1 MRKRSKK
8 TVEASFT
15 KRIAAVIMTASY
27 ISVISP
33 ITLLAET
40 AINNADIKGTVSVKE
55 EKSEVLIS
63 AEEGGTVVLG
73 EASIEIPEG
82 ALKKDTRISITRIHK
97 VEDTG
102 ESLCNATA
110 HPGGYRFL
118 PAGTKFEKDVTITL
132 PYRGELNAKPQALSG
147 LYTYFYDTQ
156 KESWIKLERLE
167 IDKENHK
174 VRSLSTHFTDMINA
188 TLALPESAGPAD
200 VNLNSIKSL
209 EAARPDGHL
218 INFNPPEAGN
228 MGNASFSF
236 ELAVP
241 AGRKGMQPQIS
252 VSYSSGGGNGIM
264 GRGFDVGYGSSIT
277 TDTRLGLPDYDT
289 HDTYMLDGTLLEEKS
304 RKGNEITYR
313 PLKETS
319 FSRIK
324 RFMDDNHWEVTDKSG
339 TKRIYAQNKD
349 SCAGSG
355 AETFTWNLTRTEDAN
370 GNSVVY
376 EYEKDSGYVYPA
388 FIHYTGFNGKKGNY
402 RVQFHYDNNGTE
414 IRKDVRMDARSREII
429 SCKKLL
435 TSITTHYKDEGYIRK
450 YNFNY
455 TEGLA
460 KEKMLV
466 SLAISNNAGESYE
479 YTFDYTLP
487 RKNDN
492 GDIIYFAEAK
502 EWSNGQP
509 LQTGSSTGLGSNFSG
524 SAGIGYG
531 TRVVDV
537 RAAGGAGGSVSSG
550 ESRTED
556 SLLDIDGDGRPDAV
570 SQSGNTIYVSLNN
583 GSGFDERRA
592 INIKSGS
599 LSEELDHEKN
609 SSSSVGWNIYGG
621 AGAISA
627 ALSLGVG
634 YSEVKQRSSSRTL
647 CSFIDMDGDGLLD
660 IAESGKA
667 EYLKNLGNLE
677 FERRSIYSSVAVT
690 EAERTVEPE
699 LAEEYRKTYFVQ
711 TPFRMW
717 KAPYEGVISITES
730 AHGISENFDKTKQ
743 VILRTYEKDNENDD
757 AELRINVAGPD
768 TAEASK
774 TMDADKAS
782 EYYFISDSGREPE
795 KTDIEWDINIEYS
808 DVKTFKKGLRHPF
821 LSLRKYEEL
830 APARKTYYYGGDKA
844 REDYK
849 AFIAAEYLD
858 GRTELLKLFAITV
871 QEAQADSGSPRGY
884 TLGAQYDPGW
894 TKKTSVEEQKSI
906 ISALMENNCL
916 IPSVFTEPQFNE
928 YYESVKANTSKAA
941 DIVKYYS
948 DFAMQF
954 EHDVADNL
962 YLFRDFSKKYSIS
975 DFLEAYPIPD
985 SVQKSALSNYNQ
997 NGIMASF
1004 SADGIFYERHSE
1016 KEFSNERGIKN
1027 EGTVA
1032 NKILNAGT
1040 YNSSDLFIDLAD
1052 MGLKTGGGE
1061 EGLAPLDIPYN
1072 VISSSASEDTLSIQY
1087 GINKDRNGI
1096 YESILTATL
1105 EGLSY
1110 RAPNLSSEEFQ
1121 KIAGDI
1127 DVEFTDVHDAHWRL
1141 EDTEDESKRVKT
1153 SGIDALFKGMELP
1166 DSRKE
1171 EFISALYEKKDALA
1185 SAEAVNP
1192 EEAPKEE
1199 ATYSYYVLKENA
1211 DYDRAQEI
1219 LDEYKREIVYKE
1231 KFPFYAVSSGSY
1243 VLKDE
1248 WKDFKDEETA
1258 RSEWTAEI
1266 EAEILE
1272 AEPGLKQEN
1281 PTEFSSRIENIF
1293 AGKYKEYMRLDSLL
1307 LSECRKFG
1315 LGKFSSM
1322 RVSQEFSIEHLYSIN
1337 SSSYSLV
1344 VAENG
1349 FNLSRATFTLPK
1361 AKWNSGDDYS
1371 TDNMNRGKAIYSYN
1385 KTITQDGVTDTAV
1398 EEIKIQSDEF
1408 LYGGKN
1414 GWFYGIWKGS
1424 LADVPFSG
1432 KRLKEYKSS
1441 MEGIN
1446 SEEDFNSRKNS
1457 VPTEISERQKEQK
1470 AADSVH
1476 FYLPQRQDECE
1487 FARNASGFRNASV
1500 PYTVDYSESL
1510 LGTVAMY
1517 SEARKTSAGR
1527 ETATGY
1533 YMPFIFGN
1541 IIHADR
1547 AGGISYYK
1555 VEGLSDSSK
1564 NEAAQ
1569 PEGSSLLSMP
1579 AIRKSYTEAIDRT
1592 PVAKAGIGPVS
1603 ADFSKTSNSSS
1614 AKDSYNLAVSLPGG
1628 SASAG
1633 ENISTSTASQILQDV
1648 NADGIPDIV
1657 QTGSGALRI
1666 IEGARLNESGEI
1678 SFSKEQAISGIPCIS
1693 RNETSSKVY
1702 GGSVSAQ
1709 GSVRQVPRT
1718 TSYGN
1723 IKYVVVEP
1731 QASPSASG
1739 GLTYSESS
1747 SLQTRGIADING
1759 DGIPDY
1765 CDGDF
1770 YALGNGSGFSPDYTN
1785 FSAGNISESRSRS
1798 IGMNFSVGIGGIAGS
1813 ADLHAA
1819 KTLRSGASGTA
1830 GITYSSTT
1838 SNTEKMMMDING
1850 DGLQDILEME
1860 SGSSVVSVRYNTGCG
1875 FTPCQ
1880 AVELPGW
1887 KNYVKDNLEK
1897 FLAQAD
1903 SNGFD
1908 LGLIKDIPV
1917 IGTAASKG
1925 LTSVSINPFGFDA
1938 ENLSNSLDWSTSVT
1952 VGLNGSVGANLNI
1965 GIDIIVPLPP
1975 FYIGTI
1981 NITAAGGAGANAS
1994 STVSGVSVRMAD
2006 LDGDGLADH
2015 VLRIPGFGTYWKRNI
2030 SGRYGLLTGIGLPQG
2045 GNVRIEYAGKYG
2057 TTDNPNFKYVMS
2069 KVIMSDGCGEALPEL
2084 SHGEHSIA
2092 TAFEYDGGYYDRRR
2106 KDFYGFQTV
2115 RTTSTDGTY
2124 QVDEYNSREYYAK
2137 GCLERS
2143 RLYAK
2148 DGSLLSESRTSLCPA
2163 PIALPEK
2170 EECWT
2175 YEKASGKDG
2184 FIYTAAE
2191 YKYDGYGNCVEV
2203 RQDFG
2208 DGESLAAEI
2217 IYDNTDTD
2225 NYIIGLP
2232 VDIKVYGKDG
2242 TLLRHRSGDYD
2253 GLGQL
2258 TELRQYFDA
2267 CNYSVS
2273 TLNYDSY
2280 GNIKSITDSRG
2291 ATLAYTYDND
2301 ENMFITRTGQH
2312 GKGTDTYTGKFE
2324 HDPAVQTKTM
2334 ETDCRGNKLSYEYDS
2349 WQRVTEIRTSYDT
2362 GNTPA
2367 VSYGY
2372 HAPKKNAD
2380 GSHELW
2386 YAVTNNKVTFDADD
2400 DSIIQTV
2407 LQIDGLG
2414 RAVRTAK
2421 TGFVNGV
2428 EGWNASG
2435 AVEYDKKGRAAKE
2448 GMTEFIEGDIQ
2459 TLLESEPRMTSL
2471 FTAYEYDEKDR
2482 QIKTTLPDG
2491 SVQSAAFYIEENRLI
2506 TETADPLGNVSVQE
2520 TDSRGNIVR
2529 LAKKDAQG
2537 KLLTQATYR
2546 YSAMSEM
2553 LKAFDAKGNP
2563 VIAEYDF
2570 LGRRT
2575 ALESLD
2581 SGRQEFF
2588 YDDCSNLVRESS
2600 SVLRENN
2607 RQIVYEYDGL
2617 NRLTRIDYP
2626 DTEDTVYTYGG
2637 ANSTHGAANRILR
2650 IEDAS
2655 GTTEYE
2661 YGRLGE
2667 VTRETRTLATHLNRN
2682 SPTETAVMQYRSDY
2696 LGRMQHIIYPD
2707 GEKVTYGYDRGGQ
2720 VVSVTGENYGH
2731 EFSYVTNI
2739 LYDQYGQ
2746 RTRIDYGNRT
2756 FTEYSYDPARRWLD
2770 SIRTE
2775 GKCGQTYQNI
2785 SYSFDA
2791 VGNVLGYENDCL
2803 GSASGNYMTK
2813 QTYSYDN
2820 LYQLIKADG
2829 ETTYN
2834 PYQSSVP
2841 EFVSAYSQTFSFDA
2855 DGLGNMTSKISTETV
2870 TPQKSIGDSLNY
2882 SFKYAYDENYAHR
2895 LVRAGDRYYKYDA
2908 NGNIVC
2914 EQNGSF
2920 ESGNGEEIVYHKITQ
2935 EADDVYSTDYGWGL
2949 FKEDDKGGSDKP
2961 NRAKYKRTYTWN
2973 ERNQL
2978 VSSVDDNYSTAY
2990 IYGQDGQRSNK
3001 YTQNSETLYFNKMWT
3016 LHTDSGNSVYGGQTA
3031 KNIYLGDTRIVT
3043 KLNSGDEPTYNEEYY
3058 KQYYYHSDHLG
3069 SASLITDYKG
3079 DEYQRIEYTPYGETW
3094 VEKTS
3099 NTGLEYL
3106 PYKFTGK
3113 EIDEETGLYY
3123 YGARY
3128 LDPRYSRW
3136 LSTDPALGEYVPS
3149 AGKATASDT
3158 GSLPGMGGIFNTVN
3172 FHLYHYAGNN
3182 PVKYIDPDGRIVR
3195 SANLSIMMTD
3205 SSDNLGN
3212 SNEKICN
3219 VGCVLTAYTRI
3230 VAAILG
3236 SNISID
3242 DANKYAKDNNLFSD
3256 GNLLTIE
3263 AGESLINGLLED
3275 NGVTDTKVK
3284 FAGSF
3289 TSKNQDDLIS
3299 AISRT
3304 ENLKDEYFVNGR
3316 IETTNQDG
3324 TQKYGHHVNINH
3336 GAVFADT
3343 DNGCMNLSINDTN
3356 GVRKKLYH
3364 DSRSNTLQRFDLFK
3378 IIKTQSG
3385 DN

>member
-1 MRKRSKK
+1 MRRISEK
-8 TVEASFT
+8 TMEVSFC
-15 KRIAAVIMTASY
+15 KRIVAMIMMVSY
-27 ISVISP
+27 ISVMSP
-33 ITLLAET
+33 LSLFAESVT
-40 AINNADIKGTVSVKE
+40 NDTEAKRTVSVKE

-73 EASIEIPEG
+73 EASVEIPEG
-82 ALKKDTRISITRIHK
+82 ALKEDTRISITRIHK

-218 INFNPPEAGN
+218 IKFNPPKAGN
-228 MGNASFSF
+228 MGDASFSF

-277 TDTRLGLPDYDT
+277 TDTRFGLPKYDT
-289 HDTYMLDGTLLEEKS
+289 RDAYMLDGTLLEEKS

-324 RFMDDNHWEVTDKSG
+324 RYLDDNHWEATDKSG
-339 TKRIYAQNKD
+339 TKRIYAQSKD

-355 AETFTWNLTRTEDAN
+355 ARTFTWNLTRTEDAN

-402 RVQFHYDNNGTE
+402 KVQFHYDNNGTE
-414 IRKDVRMDARSREII
+414 TRKDVRMDARSREII

-556 SLLDIDGDGRPDAV
+556 SLLDINGDGRPDAI
-570 SQSGNTIYVSLNN
+570 SQSGETVFVALNN
-583 GSGFDERRA
+583 GSGFDEKKA
-592 INIKSGS
+592 ISIKPGS
-599 LSEELDHEKN
+599 LSEELDHEKT

-621 AGAISA
+621 AGSISA

-634 YSEVKQRSSSRTL
+634 YSEVRQRSSSRTL
-647 CSFIDMDGDGLLD
+647 CSFIDMDGDGLPD
-660 IAESGKA
+660 IAEAGKST
-667 EYLKNLGNLE
+667 YLKNLGNLE

-690 EAERTVEPE
+690 EAGQTVEPE

-717 KAPYEGVISITES
+717 KVPYEGVITITES

-743 VILRTYEKDNENDD
+743 VILKTYEKENENDD
-757 AELRINVAGPD
+757 SELRINA
-768 TAEASK
+768 TASDIVK
-774 TMDADKAS
+774 TNKTTDVDKAS
-782 EYYFISDSGREPE
+782 EYYFISDSGKEPE

-808 DVKTFKKGLRHPF
+808 DVKTFKKGLRQP
-821 LSLRKYEEL
+821 LLNLKRYEEL
-830 APARKTYYYGGDKA
+830 APARKTYYYGGGKA
-844 REDYK
+844 IEDYK

-858 GRTELLKLFAITV
+858 GRTELLKLFSITA
-871 QEAQADSGSPRGY
+871 QETQADSGSPRGY

-975 DFLEAYPIPD
+975 DFLETYPIPD

-997 NGIMASF
+997 NGTAASF
-1004 SADGIFYERHSE
+1004 SVNDIFYECHSE
-1016 KEFSNERGIKN
+1016 KEFSGGRGIKN

-1032 NKILNAGT
+1032 NNVLNVGT
-1040 YNSSDLFIDLAD
+1040 YSSSDLFIDLTD
-1052 MGLKTGGGE
+1052 KKLKSREGGE
-1061 EGLAPLDIPYN
+1061 SLAPVDIPYN

-1153 SGIDALFKGMELP
+1153 SDIDALFKGMELP

-1248 WKDFKDEETA
+1248 WKGFKDEEEA
-1258 RSEWTAEI
+1258 RSEWISDI

-1272 AEPGLKQEN
+1272 TEPSLKKEN
-1281 PTEFSSRIENIF
+1281 PAEFSSRLESVF

-1307 LSECRKFG
+1307 LAECRKFG
-1315 LGKFSSM
+1315 FGKFSSM
-1322 RVSQEFSIEHLYSIN
+1322 RVSQEFCVEHLYNIN
-1337 SSSYSLV
+1337 NNSYSVLV
-1344 VAENG
+1344 AGNG
-1349 FNLSRATFTLPK
+1349 LSLDRATFTLPK
-1361 AKWNSGDDYS
+1361 TRWNSGSDYS

-1408 LYGGKN
+1408 LYGGKD

-1569 PEGSSLLSMP
+1569 PEGSFLLSMP

-1925 LTSVSINPFGFDA
+1925 LASVSINPFGFDA

-1994 STVSGVSVRMAD
+1994 STVSGVSVRMMD

-2069 KVIMSDGCGEALPEL
+2069 RVTMDDGCGEALPEL
-2084 SHGEHSIA
+2084 SHGEHSVA

-2106 KDFYGFQTV
+2106 RDFYGFQTV
-2115 RTTSTDGTY
+2115 RTTSADGTY
-2124 QVDEYNSREYYAK
+2124 HVDEYNNCEYYAK
-2137 GCLERS
+2137 GCIERTAF
-2143 RLYAK
+2143 YAK
-2148 DGSLLSESRTSLCPA
+2148 DGSLLSEGRTFLCPS
-2163 PIALPEK
+2163 PVALPAM
-2170 EECWT
+2170 EESWT
-2175 YEKASGKDG
+2175 FEKASGKDS
-2184 FIYTAAE
+2184 FIYKAAE
-2191 YKYDGYGNCVEV
+2191 YKYDVFGNCIEIK
-2203 RQDFG
+2203 QDFG
-2208 DGESLAAEI
+2208 GGESLSAQV
-2217 IYDNTDTD
+2217 IYDNTDTG

-2232 VDIKVYGKDG
+2232 VDIRVYDSNGN
-2242 TLLRHRSGDYD
+2242 LLRHRSGAYD
-2253 GLGQL
+2253 DLGQL
-2258 TELRQYFDA
+2258 KELRQYFDTY
-2267 CNYSVS
+2267 NYSVH
-2273 TLNYDSY
+2273 TLNYDGF
-2280 GNIKSITDSRG
+2280 GNIKSVTDSRG
-2291 ATLAYTYDND
+2291 ANLAYTYDKD
-2301 ENMFITRTGQH
+2301 ENMFVTGISQS
-2312 GKGTDTYTGKFE
+2312 GMGTDSYESKIDYDVPT
-2324 HDPAVQTKTM
+2324 QTKKS
-2334 ETDCRGNKLSYEYDS
+2334 ETDCNGNKLSYEYDG
-2349 WQRVTEIRTSYDT
+2349 WQRIKEIRTAYDT
-2362 GNTPA
+2362 GTIPA
-2367 VSYGY
+2367 VSYEYNTPNNDSFG
-2372 HAPKKNAD
+2372 H
-2380 GSHELW
+2380 HELW

-2435 AVEYDKKGRAAKE
+2435 AVEYDDKGRTVKE
-2448 GMTEFIEGDIQ
+2448 GMTEFIQGDIQ
-2459 TLLESEPRMTSL
+2459 TLLESVPKMTAL
-2471 FTAYEYDEKDR
+2471 YTAYEYDEKDR
-2482 QIKTTLPDG
+2482 RTKTTLPDG
-2491 SVQSAAFYIEENRLI
+2491 SEQRNSFYIEENRLVA
-2506 TETADPLGNVSVQE
+2506 ETTDPLGNIAIQE

-2529 LAKKDAQG
+2529 VAKNDKDGNQ
-2537 KLLTQATYR
+2537 LTEVTYR
-2546 YSAMSEM
+2546 YNAMGEM
-2553 LKAFDAKGNP
+2553 LKAFDAKGHP
-2563 VIAEYDF
+2563 ITAEYDL

-2588 YDDCSNLVRESS
+2588 YDECSNLVRENN

-2607 RQIVYEYDGL
+2607 KQIVYEYDGL
-2617 NRLTRIDYP
+2617 NRLVRIDYP

-2637 ANSTHGAANRILR
+2637 ANDTHGAAGKILSVT
-2650 IEDAS
+2650 DAS
-2655 GTTEYE
+2655 GTLEYE
-2661 YGRLGE
+2661 YGKLGE
-2667 VTRETRTLATHLNRN
+2667 TTKETRTLSTHLNGN
-2682 SPTETAVMQYRSDY
+2682 NPTETAVMEYRSDY
-2696 LGRMQHIIYPD
+2696 LGRMQWITYPD
-2707 GEKVTYGYDRGGQ
+2707 GEKITYGYDKGGQ
-2720 VVSVTGENYGH
+2720 VTSVTGEHFGH
-2731 EFSYVTNI
+2731 SFEYVTNI

-2746 RTRIDYGNRT
+2746 RTRIDYGNGT
-2756 FTEYSYDPARRWLD
+2756 FTEYNYDPARRWLD
-2770 SIRTE
+2770 TIKTQN
-2775 GKCGQTYQNI
+2775 KWGQSYQNI
-2785 SYSFDA
+2785 SYSFDR

-2803 GSASGNYMTK
+2803 QEASGNYRTK
-2813 QTYSYDN
+2813 QTYSYDS

-2841 EFVSAYSQTFSFDA
+2841 EFVSTYSQSFAFDA

-2870 TPQKSIGDSLNY
+2870 TPQKSIGDNLNY
-2882 SFKYAYDENYAHR
+2882 SFAYNYDKNYAHR
-2895 LVRAGDRYYKYDA
+2895 LINAGDRYYKYDA
-2908 NGNIVC
+2908 NGNIIC
-2914 EQNGSF
+2914 EQDGSF
-2920 ESGNGEEIVYHKITQ
+2920 ESNGEETVYHKITQ

-2949 FKEDDKGGSDKP
+2949 FKEDDKDGSGKA
-2961 NRAKYKRTYTWN
+2961 NRAKYKRTYKWN

-2990 IYGQDGQRSNK
+2990 VYGQDGQRSNK

-3016 LHTDSGNSVYGGQTA
+3016 LHTDSGNNVYGGQTA
-3031 KNIYLGDTRIVT
+3031 KNIYLGETRIVT
-3043 KLNSGDEPTYNEEYY
+3043 KLNSGENPTYHEEYY

-3069 SASLITDYKG
+3069 SATLISDYKG

-3094 VEKTS
+3094 VEKTQ

-3128 LDPRYSRW
+3128 LDPKYSMW
-3136 LSTDPALGEYVPS
+3136 ISTDPALGEYIPV
-3149 AGKATASDT
+3149 AGSDT
-3158 GSLPGMGGIFNTVN
+3158 SKLPGIGGVYNNVN
-3172 FHLYHYAGNN
+3172 LNLYHYAGNN
-3182 PVKYIDPDGRIVR
+3182 PVKYTDPDGNCQKPSPQIIVIIFVPK
-3195 SANLSIMMTD
+3195 NTQPVEPTMFKQTMFTKENGF
-3205 SSDNLGN
+3205 SDNY
-3212 SNEKICN
+3212 STTACN
-3219 VGCVLTAYTRI
+3219 ATAALNIVSMQYTKETGK
-3230 VAAILG
+3230 A
-3236 SNISID
+3236 
-3242 DANKYAKDNNLFSD
+3242 
-3256 GNLLTIE
+3256 LTIE
-3263 AGESLINGLLED
+3263 QGMDILKNVPNDVINKENANVEDLCPALNSMMKNLEKSM
-3275 NGVTDTKVK
+3275 GKTIFKGKFGYSPRWCGFKKATLTD
-3284 FAGSF
+3284 S
-3289 TSKNQDDLIS
+3289 
-3299 AISRT
+3299 
-3304 ENLKDEYFVNGR
+3304 YFV
-3316 IETTNQDG
+3316 D
-3324 TQKYGHHVNINH
+3324 
-3336 GAVFADT
+3336 AV
-3343 DNGCMNLSINDTN
+3343 
-3356 GVRKKLYH
+3356 K
-3364 DSRSNTLQRFDLFK
+3364 SNTFPEHYVNDMGADGENRTVYDTFDGKTKTK
-3378 IIKTQSG
+3378 IPSDIYKQNRA
-3385 DN
+3385 DYYVEKKDD

>member
-1 MRKRSKK
+1 MSRRSKK

-33 ITLLAET
+33 ISLLAET

-82 ALKKDTRISITRIHK
+82 ALKKDTRISITRLYK

-200 VNLNSIKSL
+200 VNLNSIKNL

-218 INFNPPEAGN
+218 IKFNPPEAGN
-228 MGNASFSF
+228 MGDASFSF

-264 GRGFDVGYGSSIT
+264 GRGFDAGYGSSIT
-277 TDTRLGLPDYDT
+277 TDTRFGLPKYDT
-289 HDTYMLDGTLLEEKS
+289 RDIYMLDGILLEEKT
-304 RKGNEITYR
+304 RKGDEITYK

-324 RFMDDNHWEVTDKSG
+324 RYMDDNHWEVTDKSG

-349 SCAGSG
+349 SCVGSG

-429 SCKKLL
+429 SCRKLL

-460 KEKMLV
+460 KEKMLS
-466 SLAISNNAGESYE
+466 SLFVSNNAGESYE
-479 YTFDYTLP
+479 YTFDYSLP
-487 RKNDN
+487 EKNNDGN
-492 GDIIYFAEAK
+492 IIYFAEAK
-502 EWSNGQP
+502 EWNNGQP
-509 LQTGSSTGLGSNFSG
+509 LQVGNSTNIGANFNGAAGL
-524 SAGIGYG
+524 GYG
-531 TRVVDV
+531 TRVIDV
-537 RAAGGAGGSVSSG
+537 RATAGGSGSVSSG

-556 SLLDIDGDGRPDAV
+556 SLLDIDGDGRPDAI
-570 SQSGNTIYVSLNN
+570 SQDGNTIYVSLNN

-634 YSEVKQRSSSRTL
+634 YSEVKQRSSSKSL
-647 CSFIDMDGDGLLD
+647 CSFIDMDGDGLPD
-660 IAESGKA
+660 IAEAGKST
-667 EYLKNLGNLE
+667 YLKNLGNLE
-677 FERRSIYSSVAVT
+677 FGRRSIYSSVAVT
-690 EAERTVEPE
+690 EAEQAVKPE

-730 AHGISENFDKTKQ
+730 VHGISENFDKTKQ

-757 AELRINVAGPD
+757 AALRINA
-768 TAEASK
+768 TASDIVKTSK
-774 TMDADKAS
+774 TIDVDKAS
-782 EYYFISDSGREPE
+782 EYYFISDSGKEPE

-975 DFLEAYPIPD
+975 DFLETYPIPD
-985 SVQKSALSNYNQ
+985 SVQKAALSNYNQ
-997 NGIMASF
+997 NGISASF

-1016 KEFSNERGIKN
+1016 KEFSGGRSIEN

-1032 NKILNAGT
+1032 NKILNVGT

-1052 MGLKTGGGE
+1052 SRLKSREGGE
-1061 EGLAPLDIPYN
+1061 SLVPLDIPYN
-1072 VISSSASEDTLSIQY
+1072 VISSSAAEDTLSVQY
-1087 GINKDRNGI
+1087 GISKDKNGI
-1096 YESILTATL
+1096 YESIITATL

-1110 RAPNLSSEEFQ
+1110 RATNLSSDEFQ
-1121 KIAGDI
+1121 KIADDI
-1127 DVEFTDVHDAHWRL
+1127 DVAFSNVHDAHWKL
-1141 EDTEDESKRVKT
+1141 KDTEDESKRVKT

-1199 ATYSYYVLKENA
+1199 AVYSYYVLKENA
-1211 DYDRAQEI
+1211 DYARAQEI
-1219 LDEYKREIVYKE
+1219 LDEYRKEIVYKE
-1231 KFPFYAVSSGSY
+1231 KFPFYIFSNGSY

-1248 WKDFKDEETA
+1248 WKAFKDEEEA
-1258 RSEWTAEI
+1258 RSEWMPGI

-1272 AEPGLKQEN
+1272 TEPGLKREN
-1281 PTEFSSRIENIF
+1281 PAEFSGRLESVF

-1315 LGKFSSM
+1315 FGKFSSM

-1408 LYGGKN
+1408 LYGGKD

-1500 PYTVDYSESL
+1500 PYNVDYSKSL

-1517 SEARKTSAGR
+1517 SEVRKTAEGR
-1527 ETATGY
+1527 KTVTDY

-1541 IIHADR
+1541 IIHTDR

-1555 VEGLSDSSK
+1555 VEGLNENPK
-1564 NEAAQ
+1564 NTTAQ
-1569 PEGSSLLSMP
+1569 LTGGSLLSMP
-1579 AIRKSYTEAIDRT
+1579 TIRKSYTEATDKT
-1592 PVAKAGIGPVS
+1592 PTAKVGIGPVS
-1603 ADFSKTSNSSS
+1603 ADFSKTSNSNS
-1614 AKDSYNLAVSLPGG
+1614 AKDSYNMAISLPGG
-1628 SASAG
+1628 SGSVG
-1633 ENISTSTASQILQDV
+1633 ENNSTSTSNQILQDV
-1648 NADGIPDIV
+1648 NIDGIPDIV
-1657 QTGSGALRI
+1657 QIDNGVLKI
-1666 IEGARLNESGEI
+1666 IEGTKLNENGEI
-1678 SFSKEQAISGIPCIS
+1678 SFNKEQTISGIS
-1693 RNETSSKVY
+1693 YLSKNETSSKVY

-1709 GSVRQVPRT
+1709 GSVRHVEKT
-1718 TSYGN
+1718 TPYGN
-1723 IKYVVVEP
+1723 IKNVVVEP
-1731 QASPSASG
+1731 QATSSASG
-1739 GLTYSESS
+1739 GLTYSKSN
-1747 SLQTRGIADING
+1747 SLQTHGIGDINC
-1759 DGIPDY
+1759 DGLPDY
-1765 CDGDF
+1765 YNGNF
-1770 YALGNGSGFSPDYTN
+1770 YAINNGSLFSPNYTN
-1785 FSAGNISESRSRS
+1785 FSIGNMSESQSQS
-1798 IGMNFSVGIGGIAGS
+1798 IGMNFSVGIGGVTGS
-1813 ADLHAA
+1813 SDLYAA
-1819 KTLRSGASGTA
+1819 KTLKSGADGTV
-1830 GITYSSTT
+1830 GITYNSTT

-1850 DGLQDILEME
+1850 DGLQDILEMP
-1860 SGSSVVSVRYNTGCG
+1860 SGNSVISVRYNTGCG
-1875 FTPCQ
+1875 FTSRQ
-1880 AVELPGW
+1880 GIELPSW
-1887 KNYVKDNLEK
+1887 KNFVKDNYEK
-1897 FLAQAD
+1897 FLTQTD

-1917 IGTAASKG
+1917 IGSAASKG
-1925 LTSVSINPFGFDA
+1925 LATVSINPFGFNA
-1938 ENLSNSLDWSTSVT
+1938 ENFSNSLDWNTSVT
-1952 VGLNGSVGANLNI
+1952 VGLSGSVGANLNI
-1965 GIDIIVPLPP
+1965 GIDILIPLPP

-1981 NITAAGGAGANAS
+1981 NITVSGGAGANAS
-1994 STVSGVSVRMAD
+1994 TTVSGASVRMMD

-2030 SGRYGLLTGIGLPQG
+2030 SGRYGQLTGINLPQG
-2045 GNVRIEYAGKYG
+2045 GNVRLEYAEQYG
-2057 TTDNPNFKYVMS
+2057 TPRNPNFKYVLS
-2069 KVIMSDGCGEALPEL
+2069 KVTMNDGCNETVPEIK
-2084 SHGEHSIA
+2084 HGNHSV
-2092 TAFEYDGGYYDRRR
+2092 TTVYEYKDGYYDRQ
-2106 KDFYGFQTV
+2106 KKEFYGFRIV
-2115 RTTSTDGTY
+2115 KTTNADGTY
-2124 QVDEYNSREYYAK
+2124 QVDEYNTEEYYAK
-2137 GCLERS
+2137 GSLKKSCA
-2143 RLYAK
+2143 YAK
-2148 DGSLLSESRTSLCPA
+2148 DGAVLSMNETTLRESPYAQPKCEYS
-2163 PIALPEK
+2163 
-2170 EECWT
+2170 WT
-2175 YEKASGKDG
+2175 YEKSSGESD
-2184 FIYTAAE
+2184 FIHTATE
-2191 YKYDGYGNCVEV
+2191 YKYDGFGNCIEIK
-2203 RQDFG
+2203 QDFG
-2208 DGESLAAEI
+2208 GGESLSAQV
-2217 IYDNTDTD
+2217 IYDNTDTG

-2232 VDIKVYGKDG
+2232 VDIQVYDSNGN
-2242 TLLRHRSGDYD
+2242 LLRHRSGDYD
-2253 GLGQL
+2253 DLGQL
-2258 TELRQYFDA
+2258 KELRQYFDIY
-2267 CNYSVS
+2267 NYSVH
-2273 TLNYDSY
+2273 TLKYDSY
-2280 GNIKSITDSRG
+2280 GNIKSVTDSRG
-2291 ATLAYTYDND
+2291 ANLAYTYDKD
-2301 ENMFITRTGQH
+2301 ENMFVTGISQS
-2312 GKGTDTYTGKFE
+2312 GMGTDSYESKIDYDVPT
-2324 HDPAVQTKTM
+2324 QTKKS
-2334 ETDCRGNKLSYEYDS
+2334 EADCNGNKLSYEYDG
-2349 WQRVTEIRTSYDT
+2349 WQRIKEIRTAYDT
-2362 GNTPA
+2362 GTTPA
-2367 VSYGY
+2367 VSYEYNTPNNDSFG
-2372 HAPKKNAD
+2372 H
-2380 GSHELW
+2380 HELW

-2400 DSIIQTV
+2400 DSVIQTV
-2407 LQIDGLG
+2407 LQIDGLS

-2421 TGFVNGV
+2421 TGFVNGAD
-2428 EGWNASG
+2428 GWNTSG
-2435 AVEYDKKGRAAKE
+2435 AVEYDSKGRAVKE

-2491 SVQSAAFYIEENRLI
+2491 SVQTTDFYIEENLLT
-2506 TETADPLGNVSVQE
+2506 TETADPLGNVSAQE

-2529 LAKKDAQG
+2529 VAKQDKNG
-2537 KLLTQATYR
+2537 RRLTQATYR
-2546 YSAMSEM
+2546 YSAMNEM
-2553 LKAFDAKGNP
+2553 QKAFDAKGNA
-2563 VIAEYDF
+2563 VIAEYDL

-2588 YDDCSNLVRESS
+2588 YDECSNIVRENN
-2600 SVLRENN
+2600 SVLRESNK
-2607 RQIVYEYDGL
+2607 QILYEYDGL
-2617 NRLTRIDYP
+2617 NRLVRIDYP
-2626 DTEDTVYTYGG
+2626 GTEDTVYTYGG
-2637 ANSTHGAANRILR
+2637 ANDTHGAAGKILK
-2650 IEDAS
+2650 ITDAS
-2655 GTTEYE
+2655 GILEYE
-2661 YGRLGE
+2661 YGKLGE
-2667 VTRETRTLATHLNRN
+2667 VTKETRTLSTHLNG
-2682 SPTETAVMQYRSDY
+2682 SKPTETAVMEYQSDY
-2696 LGRMQHIIYPD
+2696 LGRMQYIVYPD
-2707 GEKVTYGYDRGGQ
+2707 GEKITYGYDRGGQ
-2720 VVSVTGENYGH
+2720 VISVTGEHYGH
-2731 EFSYVTNI
+2731 EFNYVTNI
-2739 LYDQYGQ
+2739 LYDEYGQ
-2746 RTRIDYGNRT
+2746 RTRIDYGNGT
-2756 FTEYSYDPARRWLD
+2756 FTEYNYAPARRWLD
-2770 SIRTE
+2770 SIKT
-2775 GKCGQTYQNI
+2775 KNKWGQSYQNI
-2785 SYSFDA
+2785 AYSFDA

-2803 GSASGNYMTK
+2803 DSVTGNYKTK

-2820 LYQLIKADG
+2820 LYQLIKVDS

-2841 EFVSAYSQTFSFDA
+2841 EFKSNYSQTFAFD
-2855 DGLGNMTSKISTETV
+2855 DIGLGNMTSKVSSESI
-2870 TPQKSIGDSLNY
+2870 TPQKTIGDNLNY
-2882 SFKYAYDENYAHR
+2882 SFAYNYDENYAHR
-2895 LVRAGDRYYKYDA
+2895 LVCAGDRYYKYDA
-2908 NGNIVC
+2908 NGNIIC
-2914 EQNGSF
+2914 EQDGSF
-2920 ESGNGEEIVYHKITQ
+2920 ESNGEEVSYHKITQ
-2935 EADDVYSTDYGWGL
+2935 ETDGVYSTDYGWGL
-2949 FKEDDKGGSDKP
+2949 FKEDDKGGSGKT
-2961 NRAKYKRTYTWN
+2961 NRTKYKRTYKWN

-2990 IYGQDGQRSNK
+2990 VYGQDGQRANK
-3001 YTQNSETLYFNKMWT
+3001 YTQSSETLYFSKMWT
-3016 LHTDSGNSVYGGQTA
+3016 LHTDSGNNIYGGQTA
-3031 KNIYLGDTRIVT
+3031 KNIYLGETRIVT
-3043 KLNSGDEPTYNEEYY
+3043 KLNSGTNPTYQEEYY

-3069 SASLITDYKG
+3069 SASLISDYKG

-3094 VEKTS
+3094 VEKTQ

-3106 PYKFTGK
+3106 PYKFTAK
-3113 EIDEETGLYY
+3113 ELDEETGLYY

-3128 LDPRYSRW
+3128 LDPKYSMW
-3136 LSTDPALGEYVPS
+3136 ISTDPALGEYIP
-3149 AGKATASDT
+3149 KAPIDEEAKKYNQN
-3158 GSLPGMGGIFNTVN
+3158 LPGMGGVFNHIN
-3172 FHLYHYAGNN
+3172 GNLFAYAANN
-3182 PVKYIDPDGRIVR
+3182 PVKYTDPDGRVVDTIWDIGFTLYDIGYAVYK
-3195 SANLSIMMTD
+3195 
-3205 SSDNLGN
+3205 SSKGDNSGW
-3212 SNEKICN
+3212 ID
-3219 VGCVLTAYTRI
+3219 VGLDA
-3230 VAAILG
+3230 AAILVPG
-3236 SNISID
+3236 IPAGLSKID
-3242 DANKYAKDNNLFSD
+3242 DAVKLARKADKIGDAVRTADKVGDTAKVVKSSRPNQIHHFATNKSKKYTQQMKNIADKYGLKLDGKGAGWNMDSLPHQGRHPNKYHEFVLD
-3256 GNLLTIE
+3256 GMNRASNE
-3263 AGESLINGLLED
+3263 AGSD
-3275 NGVTDTKVK
+3275 
-3284 FAGSF
+3284 
-3289 TSKNQDDLIS
+3289 TSKFLELFDKYVKEPVRNNPDL
-3299 AISRT
+3299 
-3304 ENLKDEYFVNGR
+3304 L
-3316 IETTNQDG
+3316 
-3324 TQKYGHHVNINH
+3324 
-3336 GAVFADT
+3336 
-3343 DNGCMNLSINDTN
+3343 
-3356 GVRKKLYH
+3356 RKA
-3364 DSRSNTLQRFDLFK
+3364 
-3378 IIKTQSG
+3378 G
-3385 DN
+3385 WE

>member
-73 EASIEIPEG
+73 EASIQIPEG
-82 ALKKDTRISITRIHK
+82 ALKKDTKISITRLLK

-102 ESLCNATA
+102 ESLYNAIP
-110 HPGGYRFL
+110 HSGGYRFL

-132 PYRGELNAKPQALSG
+132 PYSSELNAKPQSLDE

-156 KESWIKLERLE
+156 KKSWIKLERLE

-200 VNLNSIKSL
+200 VNLNSIKNL

-218 INFNPPEAGN
+218 IKFNPPEAGN
-228 MGNASFSF
+228 MGDASFSF

-264 GRGFDVGYGSSIT
+264 GKGFDVSYGSSIT
-277 TDTRLGLPDYDT
+277 TDTRFGLPNYDT
-289 HDTYMLDGTLLEEKS
+289 HDTYMLDGILLEEKT
-304 RKGNEITYR
+304 RKGDEITYK

-324 RFMDDNHWEVTDKSG
+324 RFMSDNHWEVTDKSG

-388 FIHYTGFNGKKGNY
+388 FIHYTGFNVKKGNY
-402 RVQFHYDNNGTE
+402 KVQFHYDNNGTE
-414 IRKDVRMDARSREII
+414 TRKDVRMDARSREII
-429 SCKKLL
+429 SCRKLL
-435 TSITTHYKDEGYIRK
+435 TSITTHYKDGGHIRR

-570 SQSGNTIYVSLNN
+570 SQSGETVFVALNN
-583 GSGFDERRA
+583 GSGFDEKKA
-592 INIKSGS
+592 ISIKPGS
-599 LSEELDHEKN
+599 LSEELDHEKT
-609 SSSSVGWNIYGG
+609 SSSSVGWNIYAG
-621 AGAISA
+621 AGSISA

-634 YSEVKQRSSSRTL
+634 YSEVRQRSSSRTL
-647 CSFIDMDGDGLLD
+647 CSFIDMDGDGLPD
-660 IAESGKA
+660 IAEAGKST
-667 EYLKNLGNLE
+667 YLKNLGNLE
-677 FERRSIYSSVAVT
+677 FERRSIYSSIAVT
-690 EAERTVEPE
+690 EAGQAVKPE

-730 AHGISENFDKTKQ
+730 AHGISENFDKSKQ
-743 VILRTYEKDNENDD
+743 VILRTYENGNENDD

-975 DFLEAYPIPD
+975 DFLETYPIPD
-985 SVQKSALSNYNQ
+985 SVQKAALSNYNQ
-997 NGIMASF
+997 NGISASF

-1016 KEFSNERGIKN
+1016 KEFSGGRSIEN

-1032 NKILNAGT
+1032 NKILNVGT

-1052 MGLKTGGGE
+1052 SRLKSREGGE
-1061 EGLAPLDIPYN
+1061 SLVPLDIPYN
-1072 VISSSASEDTLSIQY
+1072 VISSSAAEDTLSIQY
-1087 GINKDRNGI
+1087 GINKDRNGV

-1127 DVEFTDVHDAHWRL
+1127 DVEFTDVHDTHWKL

-1185 SAEAVNP
+1185 SAEAGNP

-1199 ATYSYYVLKENA
+1199 AVYSYYVLKENA
-1211 DYDRAQEI
+1211 DYARAQEI
-1219 LDEYKREIVYKE
+1219 LDEYRKEIVYKE
-1231 KFPFYAVSSGSY
+1231 KFPFYIFSNGSY

-1248 WKDFKDEETA
+1248 WKAFKDEEEA
-1258 RSEWTAEI
+1258 RSEWMPGI

-1272 AEPGLKQEN
+1272 TEPGLKREN
-1281 PTEFSSRIENIF
+1281 PAEFSGRTERVF
-1293 AGKYKEYMRLDSLL
+1293 DEKYAEYLRLDSLL
-1307 LSECRKFG
+1307 LAECRKFG
-1315 LGKFSSM
+1315 FGKFSSM
-1322 RVSQEFSIEHLYSIN
+1322 RVSQEFNTEHLHHIE

-1361 AKWNSGDDYS
+1361 AKWNSGGDYS
-1371 TDNMNRGKAIYSYN
+1371 PDNMNRGKVIYSYN
-1385 KTITQDGVTDTAV
+1385 KTVTQDGVTDTAV
-1398 EEIKIQSDEF
+1398 EEIKIQNDEF
-1408 LYGGKN
+1408 LYGGKD

-1424 LADVPFSG
+1424 LADVPFS
-1432 KRLKEYKSS
+1432 KRTLQEYKKSV
-1441 MEGIN
+1441 ENIN
-1446 SEEDFNSRKNS
+1446 SEADFNSKKDS
-1457 VPTEISERQKEQK
+1457 VPAEISDKQKEQK
-1470 AADSVH
+1470 KADDIH
-1476 FYLPQRQDECE
+1476 FYLPQRQDGCGL
-1487 FARNASGFRNASV
+1487 ARNNNEFRNASV
-1500 PYTVDYSESL
+1500 PYSVDYSASL
-1510 LGTVAMY
+1510 MGTVAMY
-1517 SEARKTSAGR
+1517 SEARKTSEGR
-1527 ETATGY
+1527 KTVTDY
-1533 YMPFIFGN
+1533 YMPFIYGN

-1555 VEGLSDSSK
+1555 VEGLSGNSK
-1564 NEAAQ
+1564 NTTAQ
-1569 PEGSSLLSMP
+1569 LTGGSLLSMP
-1579 AIRKSYTEAIDRT
+1579 AIRKSYTEATDKT
-1592 PVAKAGIGPVS
+1592 PVAKFGIGPVS
-1603 ADFSKTSNSSS
+1603 ADFSKTTNSNS
-1614 AKDSYNLAVSLPGG
+1614 AKDSYNLAISLPGG
-1628 SASAG
+1628 SASVG
-1633 ENISTSTASQILQDV
+1633 ENRATSTSNQILQDV
-1648 NADGIPDIV
+1648 SGDGIPDIV
-1657 QTGSGALRI
+1657 QAGDGALRI
-1666 IEGARLNESGEI
+1666 IEGAKLNETGEI
-1678 SFSKEQAISGIPCIS
+1678 GFNKEKTISGIS
-1693 RNETSSKVY
+1693 YLSKSETLSKVY

-1747 SLQTRGIADING
+1747 SLQTHGATDING
-1759 DGIPDY
+1759 DGLPDY
-1765 CDGDF
+1765 YNGNF
-1770 YALGNGSGFSPDYTN
+1770 YALGNGSGFSTEHTG
-1785 FSAGNISESRSRS
+1785 FSAGNISESRSQS
-1798 IGMNFSVGIGGIAGS
+1798 IGMNFSAGLGGIAGA
-1813 ADLHAA
+1813 ADLQTA
-1819 KTLRSGASGTA
+1819 KRLRTGAGGTA
-1830 GITYSSTT
+1830 GITYSSTSSST
-1838 SNTEKMMMDING
+1838 GKMMMDING

-1860 SGSSVVSVRYNTGCG
+1860 SGSSVISVRYNTGCG
-1875 FTPCQ
+1875 FTAKQ
-1880 AVELPGW
+1880 TVELPGW
-1887 KNYVKDNLEK
+1887 KSYVKDNLEK
-1897 FLAQAD
+1897 FLTQAD

-1917 IGTAASKG
+1917 IGSAASKG
-1925 LTSVSINPFGFDA
+1925 LATVSINPFGFNA
-1938 ENLSNSLDWSTSVT
+1938 ENFSNSLDWNTSVT
-1952 VGLNGSVGANLNI
+1952 LGMSGSVGANLNI
-1965 GIDIIVPLPP
+1965 GIDIIILCV
-1975 FYIGTI
+1975 YCGTI
-1981 NITAAGGAGANAS
+1981 NITVSGGAGANAS
-1994 STVSGVSVRMAD
+1994 TTVSGASVRMMD

-2030 SGRYGLLTGIGLPQG
+2030 SGRCGLLERIGLPQG
-2045 GNVRIEYAGKYG
+2045 GNVQIDYAEKYG
-2057 TTDNPNFKYVMS
+2057 TADNPNFKYVMS
-2069 KVIMSDGCGEALPEL
+2069 RVTMDDGCGGNLHEVE
-2084 SHGEHSIA
+2084 HGWHSM
-2092 TAFEYDGGYYDRRR
+2092 TTMYEYDGGYYDRQRR
-2106 KDFYGFQTV
+2106 DFYGFRTV
-2115 RTTSTDGTY
+2115 RTAFADGTY
-2124 QVDEYNSREYYAK
+2124 QVDEYNNCEYYAK
-2137 GCLERS
+2137 ACIERTAF
-2143 RLYAK
+2143 YAK
-2148 DGSLLSESRTSLCPA
+2148 DGSLLSEERTSLCPS
-2163 PIALPEK
+2163 PVALPAM
-2170 EECWT
+2170 EESWT
-2175 YEKASGKDG
+2175 FEKASGKDS
-2184 FIYTAAE
+2184 FIYKAAE
-2191 YKYDGYGNCVEV
+2191 YKYDGFGNCTQIT
-2203 RQDFG
+2203 QDFG
-2208 DGESLAAEI
+2208 DGESLSAQV
-2217 IYDNTDTD
+2217 IYDNTDMG

-2232 VDIKVYGKDG
+2232 VDIRVYDSKGK
-2242 TLLRHRSGDYD
+2242 LLRHRSGDYD
-2253 GLGQL
+2253 SKGQL
-2258 TELRQYFDA
+2258 NELHQYYDIS
-2267 CNYSVS
+2267 NYSANA
-2273 TLNYDSY
+2273 LNYDRY
-2280 GNIKSITDSRG
+2280 GNILSVTDSRG
-2291 ATLAYTYDND
+2291 ATLSYEYDKD
-2301 ENMFITRTGQH
+2301 ENMFVNEVSQSGA
-2312 GKGTDTYTGKFE
+2312 GTDTYTSFI
-2324 HDPAVQTKTM
+2324 DYDVPTQTKKSV
-2334 ETDCRGNKLSYEYDS
+2334 TDCSGNKLSYEYDS
-2349 WQRVTEIRTSYDT
+2349 WQRIKEIRTSYDT

-2367 VSYGY
+2367 VSYEY
-2372 HAPKKNAD
+2372 HAPKKDAD
-2380 GSHELW
+2380 GRHGLW
-2386 YAVTNNKVTFDADD
+2386 HAVTNNKVTFDAGD
-2400 DSIIQTV
+2400 DSVIQTV
-2407 LQIDGLG
+2407 IQIDGLG
-2414 RAVRTAK
+2414 RTVRTAK
-2421 TGFVNGV
+2421 TGFVNGAD
-2428 EGWNASG
+2428 GWNASG
-2435 AVEYDKKGRAAKE
+2435 AVEYDSKGRTVKE
-2448 GMTEFIEGDIQ
+2448 GMTEFIQGDIQ
-2459 TLLESEPRMTSL
+2459 TLLESVPRMTSL
-2471 FTAYEYDEKDR
+2471 FTAYEYDGKDR
-2482 QIKTTLPDG
+2482 RTKTTLPDG

-2506 TETADPLGNVSVQE
+2506 TETADPLGNIAIQE

-2529 LAKKDAQG
+2529 MAKKDVQG

-2546 YSAMSEM
+2546 YNEMGEM
-2553 LKAFDAKGNP
+2553 LKAFDAKGNA
-2563 VIAEYDF
+2563 VIAEYDL
-2570 LGRRT
+2570 LGRRN
-2575 ALESLD
+2575 ALESKD

-2588 YDDCSNLVRESS
+2588 YDECSNLVRESS

-2607 RQIVYEYDGL
+2607 KQIVYGYDGL
-2617 NRLTRIDYP
+2617 NRLVKIDYP
-2626 DTEDTVYTYGG
+2626 DTEDTLYTYGG
-2637 ANSTHGAANRILR
+2637 ADASNGAAGKILSVT
-2650 IEDAS
+2650 DAS
-2655 GTTEYE
+2655 GTLEYE
-2661 YGRLGE
+2661 YGKLGE
-2667 VTRETRTLATHLNRN
+2667 VTKETRTLTTHLNGS
-2682 SPTETAVMQYRSDY
+2682 SPTETAVMEYSSDY
-2696 LGRMQHIIYPD
+2696 LGRMQWIAYPD

-2731 EFSYVTNI
+2731 TFVYVTNI
-2739 LYDQYGQ
+2739 LYDEYGQ
-2746 RTRIDYGNRT
+2746 RTRIDCGNGT
-2756 FTEYSYDPARRWLD
+2756 STEYNYDPARRWLD
-2770 SIRTE
+2770 TIKTQ
-2775 GKCGQTYQNI
+2775 GKWGQSYQNI
-2785 SYSFDA
+2785 SYSFDH
-2791 VGNVLGYENDCL
+2791 VGNVLGYENNCL
-2803 GSASGNYMTK
+2803 GSASGNYTTK

-2834 PYQSSVP
+2834 PYQSTVP
-2841 EFVSAYSQTFSFDA
+2841 EFVSAYSQSFEFDT
-2855 DGLGNMTSKISTETV
+2855 DGLGNMTSKVSSESV
-2870 TPQKSIGDSLNY
+2870 TPQKSIGDNLNY
-2882 SFKYAYDENYAHR
+2882 SFNYVYDENFAHR
-2895 LVRAGDRYYKYDA
+2895 LVRAGDRYYKYDS
-2908 NGNIVC
+2908 NGNIIC
-2914 EQNGSF
+2914 EQDGSF
-2920 ESGNGEEIVYHKITQ
+2920 KSSSEETTYHKITQ
-2935 EADDVYSTDYGWGL
+2935 EAENVYSTDYGWGL
-2949 FKEDDKGGSDKP
+2949 FKEEDKSGGKAD
-2961 NRAKYKRTYTWN
+2961 RAKYKRTYKWN

-2978 VSSVDDNYSTAY
+2978 VSSVDSNYNTAY

-3001 YTQNSETLYFNKMWT
+3001 YTANSETLYFNKMWT
-3016 LHTDSGNSVYGGQTA
+3016 LHTDSGNNVYGGQTA
-3031 KNIYLGDTRIVT
+3031 KNIYLGETRIVT

-3099 NTGLEYL
+3099 NTGLEWL
-3106 PYKFTGK
+3106 PYKFTAK
-3113 EIDEETGLYY
+3113 ELDEETGLYY

-3128 LDPRYSRW
+3128 LDPKYSMW
-3136 LSTDPALGEYVPS
+3136 ISTDPALGEYIP
-3149 AGKATASDT
+3149 KAPIDEEAKKYNQN
-3158 GSLPGMGGIFNTVN
+3158 LPGMGGVFNHIN
-3172 FHLYHYAGNN
+3172 SNLYHYAGNN
-3182 PVKYIDPDGRIVR
+3182 PVRYIDPDG
-3195 SANLSIMMTD
+3195 
-3205 SSDNLGN
+3205 
-3212 SNEKICN
+3212 
-3219 VGCVLTAYTRI
+3219 
-3230 VAAILG
+3230 
-3236 SNISID
+3236 
-3242 DANKYAKDNNLFSD
+3242 
-3256 GNLLTIE
+3256 
-3263 AGESLINGLLED
+3263 ESLL
-3275 NGVTDTKVK
+3275 
-3284 FAGSF
+3284 
-3289 TSKNQDDLIS
+3289 
-3299 AISRT
+3299 AIAAVG
-3304 ENLKDEYFVNGR
+3304 FCIGAA
-3316 IETTNQDG
+3316 IETTSQLYDIYKKTGSLDVTQLDG
-3324 TQKYGHHVNINH
+3324 RKIAIQGLSGMASSLLCVTGAGLAIQVAGNAMINT
-3336 GAVFADT
+3336 VADLADQLT
-3343 DNGCMNLSINDTN
+3343 DNKKGIDGWEALSSGISGAIGGLVGGKGNKEIGSQLARMEKRIFGALKKGDFSEIGKAVAYFQKNTGTLAKQFNKEALKDALKNYLPDKIRDNVIDEILNYVKKNLED
-3356 GVRKKLYH
+3356 
-3364 DSRSNTLQRFDLFK
+3364 
-3378 IIKTQSG
+3378 
-3385 DN
+3385 